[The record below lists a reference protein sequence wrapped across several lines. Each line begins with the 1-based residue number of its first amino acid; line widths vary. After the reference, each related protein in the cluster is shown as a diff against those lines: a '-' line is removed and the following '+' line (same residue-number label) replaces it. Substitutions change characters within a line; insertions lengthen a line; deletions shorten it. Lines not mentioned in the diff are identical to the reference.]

1 MATLKNRFIS
11 ALSASE
17 RRGQEAEDEYFRR
30 AREYDPTAAVT
41 TAAQGAWAQI
51 APQLQDTI
59 RDLRGRLAATRR
71 LRGGYGEMEE
81 DEVFTRAAQHLTSE
95 IARNAMS
102 AAGLQLQNIQGL
114 GGYGQAV
121 TNRYLDLL
129 AGGMDREQMEENAR
143 RRRRGGIGSLIGTGL
158 GALAGTYLFPG
169 IGTKLG
175 AQLGALLG
183 GTAGEVF

>member
-1 MATLKNRFIS
+1 MATLKNRFIT

-17 RRGQEAEDEYFRR
+17 RRGREAEDEYLRR

-59 RDLRGRLAATRR
+59 RDLRGRLASSYR
-71 LRGGYGEMEE
+71 LRGGYGEMDE
-81 DEVFTRAAQHLTSE
+81 DEVFTRAAQNLTSE

-102 AAGLQLQNIQGL
+102 AANLELSNIQGI
-114 GGYGQAV
+114 GGYGERV

-129 AGGMDREQMEENAR
+129 SGGLDREQMAENAR
-143 RRRRGGIGSLIGTGL
+143 RRRRGGIGALVGTGIGAAVGSFIPGVGTML
-158 GALAGTYLFPG
+158 GAR
-169 IGTKLG
+169 LG
-175 AQLGALLG
+175 GLLG